1 VVRQSLIFALG
12 GMKPSQNKEA
22 QSVRQWRDRAERA
35 FTLIELMV
43 VMAIIV
49 VLATLASVH
58 YRNAVLRS
66 REAVLKSDLRVL
78 NNAIQDYT
86 RDKEAAPQ
94 SLDDLVTG
102 QYLGAIPTDPIT
114 SAKDW
119 VTVNC
124 DTLLDP
130 DQSVLG
136 ICSVHSASDAV
147 SPFEN
152 TPYSTW

>member
-1 VVRQSLIFALG
+1 MI
-12 GMKPSQNKEA
+12 
-22 QSVRQWRDRAERA
+22 
-35 FTLIELMV
+35 

-49 VLATLASVH
+49 VLATIASVH

-66 REAVLKSDLRVL
+66 REAVLKTDLKVM
-78 NNAIQDYT
+78 NDAINFYT

-94 SLDDLVTG
+94 SLDDLVSA
-102 QYLGAIPTDPIT
+102 QYLSAIPPDPIT
-114 SAKDW
+114 GGKDW
-119 VTVNC
+119 VTANC

-130 DQSVLG
+130 DQTITG

>member
-1 VVRQSLIFALG
+1 
-12 GMKPSQNKEA
+12 MKSNQHSKPGCSGRRWNA
-22 QSVRQWRDRAERA
+22 VERG

-43 VMAIIV
+43 VMGIIV
-49 VLATLASVH
+49 ILATIATVH
-58 YRNAVLRS
+58 YQKAVLRS
-66 REAVLKSDLRVL
+66 REAVLKSDLAVL
-78 NNAIQDYT
+78 NRAIQDFT

-94 SLDDLVTG
+94 SLDDLVSG
-102 QYLGAIPTDPIT
+102 QYLSAIPIDPIT
-114 SAKDW
+114 HAKDW

-130 DQSVLG
+130 DQSAVG
-136 ICSVHSASDAV
+136 ICSVHSSSDAV

>member
-1 VVRQSLIFALG
+1 
-12 GMKPSQNKEA
+12 MKSSQQIKV
-22 QSVRQWRDRAERA
+22 QSVSGWRNRVPGG
-35 FTLIELMV
+35 FTLIELII

-49 VLATLASVH
+49 ILATLASVH

-66 REAVLKSDLRVL
+66 REAVLKSDLRVM

-94 SLDDLVTG
+94 SLDDLVSG
-102 QYLGAIPTDPIT
+102 QYLSAIPPDPIT

-130 DQSVLG
+130 DQSVTG

-152 TPYSTW
+152 TPYSSW

>member
-1 VVRQSLIFALG
+1 MLSRMRPLQHD
-12 GMKPSQNKEA
+12 KT
-22 QSVRQWRDRAERA
+22 QSVRRLRDAAQRG

-66 REAVLKSDLRVL
+66 REAVLKSDLKVL

-94 SLDDLVTG
+94 SLDDLVSG
-102 QYLGAIPTDPIT
+102 EYLSAIPTDPIT
-114 SAKDW
+114 GAKDW

-130 DQSVLG
+130 DQSATG
-136 ICSVHSASDAV
+136 ICSVHSASDGV

>member
-1 VVRQSLIFALG
+1 MKLSQHKSACRWRESLQG
-12 GMKPSQNKEA
+12 G
-22 QSVRQWRDRAERA
+22 
-35 FTLIELMV
+35 FTLIELMI
-43 VMAIIV
+43 VMAIIL
-49 VLATLASVH
+49 VLATIASVH

-66 REAVLKSDLRVL
+66 REAVLKTDLKVM
-78 NNAIQDYT
+78 NDAINFYT

-94 SLDDLVTG
+94 SLDDLVSG
-102 QYLGAIPTDPIT
+102 QYLGAIPNDPMT
-114 SAKDW
+114 QTRDW

-130 DQSVLG
+130 DQTITG

>member
-1 VVRQSLIFALG
+1 
-12 GMKPSQNKEA
+12 MKPSQYKEA
-22 QSVRQWRDRAERA
+22 QSARRWRDTAERG

-43 VMAIIV
+43 VMAIII

-130 DQSVLG
+130 DQSGLG